1 MILKRTLFVMLAFF
15 IINSANAGTSSTPK
29 EKTIN
34 KPKEKTVYLSKET
47 HCRFRK
53 KDKKTY
59 CTDKN
64 NKRITGEIRR
74 YADGEI
80 VLSIPVKNGL
90 IDGKITSNDVKGNL
104 IYTKE
109 YKKGIQEGMH
119 TTYYKDG
126 KIASQVPYINNK
138 KDGVAKY
145 YYENGFLEIQYTYIE
160 DKIDGQAKIYDNS
173 GQILFDLITAN
184 NKIIEG
190 KCTYID
196 NKEQIQTKPLPSII
210 KDAINESCLEAGT
223 SLAKNQC
230 SIKRREAYNYCNQK
244 WLKNNIKE
252 LSPIIEQYK
261 QDNPNKEQTDE

>member
-1 MILKRTLFVMLAFF
+1 MLAFF

-109 YKKGIQEGMH
+109 YKKGIQEGIQQGLRLTSAALFQYGM
-119 TTYYKDG
+119 TAEEFSKKYQIAIEIVKDWYEEWTKE
-126 KIASQVPYINNK
+126 KI
-138 KDGVAKY
+138 
-145 YYENGFLEIQYTYIE
+145 
-160 DKIDGQAKIYDNS
+160 
-173 GQILFDLITAN
+173 
-184 NKIIEG
+184 
-190 KCTYID
+190 
-196 NKEQIQTKPLPSII
+196 
-210 KDAINESCLEAGT
+210 EAFAG
-223 SLAKNQC
+223 S
-230 SIKRREAYNYCNQK
+230 
-244 WLKNNIKE
+244 
-252 LSPIIEQYK
+252 
-261 QDNPNKEQTDE
+261 